1 MEIKQITPK
10 VCTYSLETD
19 RNDPEYYTC
28 LWARFSF
35 DRDNGSLSIMSDAG
49 DFSYQ
54 WGYND
59 HEDFMHLM
67 SRINKDYLLNK
78 IASRSVFL
86 LEQSKKDLIKHIE
99 DIGWEDYGINSEEEW
114 DEIKN
119 EILELSCE
127 SETEFCQEI
136 DRIVP
141 DIEWIDI
148 DTATDYPVSAKTIV
162 DLFEKYVQ
170 PQIKSDFTFSKDGQV
185 IDSGLKPMSTD
196 SHNEEL
202 EAYKQIGSIEE
213 VKELKERS
221 IAKKPTPID

>member
-10 VCTYSLETD
+10 VCTYSLKTD

-49 DFSYQ
+49 DFSYL
-54 WGYND
+54 WGHND

-67 SRINKDYLLNK
+67 SRINKSYLLDK

-86 LEQSKKDLIKHIE
+86 LEQSKKDLIKYIE
-99 DIGWEDYGINSEEEW
+99 DMGWEYYDVNSEEEW
-114 DEIKN
+114 AEIKD

-141 DIEWIDI
+141 DMEWVDI
-148 DTATDYPVSAKTIV
+148 DTVTDYPVSAKTVV

-170 PQIKSDFTFSKDGQV
+170 PQIKSDFTFSKDGQI
-185 IDSGLKPMSTD
+185 IDSDLKPMSTD
-196 SHNEEL
+196 SNL
-202 EAYKQIGSIEE
+202 
-213 VKELKERS
+213 
-221 IAKKPTPID
+221 